1 MTLSRVLFSFG
12 YDIAAI
18 AAVLITVCGMRL
30 CWTAPRY
37 RMSLEERAKDGVLSE
52 DQARKRIRVMGW
64 LGPAIAIAGCALLGA
79 VIYR

>member
-18 AAVLITVCGMRL
+18 AAVLLTIWGMRL